1 MWRTILVAAAA
12 YLCGYPALDGYR
24 PKALDAPLQAF
35 YRQMN
40 RAGQEG
46 RAALETANIARANY
60 FRAYMSRAEKQL
72 KSGDWKPSLDPDK
85 SSQP

>member
-1 MWRTILVAAAA
+1 MWRTILLAAAV
-12 YLCGYPALDGYR
+12 YVCGYPALDGYR
-24 PKALDAPLQAF
+24 PQTLDAPLQAF
-35 YRQMN
+35 YRQIN

-60 FRAYMSRAEKQL
+60 FRAYMARAEKQL